1 VQLFRKVV
9 FAGLLCAASLGLR
22 AEEHAAA
29 TDDTVAVSRQLAKFI
44 VDTTESDIQPEY
56 YEHAKVAFLDWLGV
70 TLAGS
75 ADPLVR
81 ALVQYA
87 DSQGG
92 IPQSSVLG
100 YNVKKSVTQAALI
113 NGSAS
118 HALDFDDSHSVFRG
132 HPSASIVAAVLALA
146 EVEQKS
152 GKEMLAAYLVG
163 LDVGV
168 TFGKIS
174 ANDVYARGMHNT
186 SALGVIAAAAASAH
200 LLDLNEEQTLNALAI
215 AATQAFGLKRSFGT
229 MSKPLHAGLAA
240 QAAVEA
246 ALLARIVFTGASDI
260 LEGPNGFVE
269 VFGGSIDEGVL
280 SEMGRDWGM
289 TDLSIKY
296 HASCH
301 WTHGAIENILT
312 IAERDGVVASDI
324 KSIEITVSPVALKT
338 APIVHPQIGLEGKFS
353 IPYSASNA
361 LVTGMTGM
369 QGFTEDAVKNPEIAE
384 LVDKTTVVTK
394 DFEDW
399 FFTDMTITT
408 NKGESYSASISVFE
422 NLPGFE
428 DKRDG
433 VIKKFNDL
441 VEPILG
447 SERTGKI
454 ESEIL
459 SLESLEDVSD
469 LNPSEGMQLI
479 REFVIEV
486 SEKALSGYQ
495 PEVWD

>member
-1 VQLFRKVV
+1 M

-29 TDDTVAVSRQLAKFI
+29 TDDSVAVTRQLAKFI

-92 IPQSSVLG
+92 IPQSSVFG

-146 EVEQKS
+146 EAEQKS
-152 GKEMLAAYLVG
+152 GRAMLAAYLVG
-163 LDVGV
+163 LEVGV

-174 ANDVYARGMHNT
+174 ANDIYARGMHNT

-200 LLDLNEEQTLNALAI
+200 LLDLNEEQTLNTLAI
-215 AATQAFGLKRSFGT
+215 ASTQAFGLKRSFGT

-246 ALLARIVFTGASDI
+246 ALLARIGFTGASDI

-269 VFGGSIDEGVL
+269 VFGGSIDEGAL

-289 TDLSIKY
+289 TDLSVKY

-301 WTHGAIENILT
+301 WTHGAIENILA
-312 IAERDGVVASDI
+312 IAERDGLVASDI
-324 KSIEITVSPVALKT
+324 KSIKITVSPVALKT
-338 APIVHPQIGLEGKFS
+338 APIVHPKDGLEGKFS

-408 NKGESYSASISVFE
+408 NKGKSYSASISVFE
-422 NLPGFE
+422 NLPGLE
-428 DKRDG
+428 DKRNG
-433 VIKKFNDL
+433 VTKKFNDL

-447 SERTGKI
+447 SEKTGKI
-454 ESEIL
+454 ESAIL